1 MLRPTSIFLSSS
13 PRILII
19 GSGAIGLSSAL
30 HLLQSPTPPSITLVE
45 RDINLKL
52 NSAVLSAGGVRSQF
66 SLEENVRCSLY
77 GLEVFKEFING
88 GYLFLSSTPTGSSS
102 LKKNLQ
108 LQQTLGAKGTELLNP
123 SGIKNTFPY
132 LHTRSLLS
140 ASYSKNDGW
149 FDPYSFLTGVRTA
162 IKKLVKFGTC
172 INDVETNKSTGN
184 ISRVKIDGKWSE
196 FDYVINATGANA
208 NSIIDLIP
216 GLKRLPIEARKRTIF
231 HFKCPEI
238 EAEQGHIP
246 PLTVD
251 PSGVWYRGTGELGE
265 VSGGDFICG
274 CTPVEDG
281 EEDASDGT
289 VDITPSYDLWD
300 SIIWPKLYSLS
311 SAFGSA
317 KVLNQWAGWYEYNVI
332 DQNGIVGFH
341 PGCGNL
347 VVANGFSGH
356 GLQMSPAV
364 GRAVAELVEGGRF
377 ETICLKR
384 FGVERFEKG
393 EEIFEEGIV

>member
-1 MLRPTSIFLSSS
+1 MGGILYVVAHRLRMGRRML
-13 PRILII
+13 
-19 GSGAIGLSSAL
+19 GEN
-30 HLLQSPTPPSITLVE
+30 LLVQH
-45 RDINLKL
+45 
-52 NSAVLSAGGVRSQF
+52 VR
-66 SLEENVRCSLY
+66 V
-77 GLEVFKEFING
+77 
-88 GYLFLSSTPTGSSS
+88 LFLT
-102 LKKNLQ
+102 Q
-108 LQQTLGAKGTELLNP
+108 
-123 SGIKNTFPY
+123 
-132 LHTRSLLS
+132 
-140 ASYSKNDGW
+140 SYMNN
-149 FDPYSFLTGVRTA
+149 FD
-162 IKKLVKFGTC
+162 
-172 INDVETNKSTGN
+172 
-184 ISRVKIDGKWSE
+184 
-196 FDYVINATGANA
+196 
-208 NSIIDLIP
+208 
-216 GLKRLPIEARKRTIF
+216 
-231 HFKCPEI
+231 
-238 EAEQGHIP
+238 
-246 PLTVD
+246 
-251 PSGVWYRGTGELGE
+251 
-265 VSGGDFICG
+265 
-274 CTPVEDG
+274 
-281 EEDASDGT
+281 SDGT